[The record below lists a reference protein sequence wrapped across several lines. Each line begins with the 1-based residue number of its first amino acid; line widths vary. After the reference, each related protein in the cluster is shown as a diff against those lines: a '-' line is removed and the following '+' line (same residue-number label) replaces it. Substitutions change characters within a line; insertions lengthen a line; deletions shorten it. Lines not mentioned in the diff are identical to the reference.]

1 MRYLILDE
9 VSPGMRLA
17 NDLFDASG
25 RTLIGQ
31 GNKLTDRIIE
41 KLLEYGFDGIYVEDS
56 LSEDIK
62 VEDVISPQLRAEGMD
77 CIRNADIDRC
87 MEIARMMVE
96 EILQNGALTIDLV
109 NLRSF
114 DDYTYAHSVNVAVL
128 CGVMGLGF
136 GLDEEELTCM
146 ITAALI
152 HDLGKLSIPGNILNK
167 PSRLTPEEFQI
178 MKSHPQL
185 SYELIQNRLDIAPS
199 IKTAV
204 LYHHENVDGSGY
216 PHGIKGDEHT
226 LFTKI
231 LHVADV
237 YDALVSKRPYKK
249 PYSSFD
255 AAEYLMANC
264 GTLFDLES
272 VKMLL
277 TYVPLF
283 PKGTEVVLS
292 DGQKGII
299 YGNSGIHNLRPI
311 IRTENGSLIDL
322 TQPPYLSYTLSS
334 INEETQQAR
343 KDSEAE
349 RNKMIGLSNL

>member
-1 MRYLILDE
+1 M
-9 VSPGMRLA
+9 
-17 NDLFDASG
+17 
-25 RTLIGQ
+25 
-31 GNKLTDRIIE
+31 
-41 KLLEYGFDGIYVEDS
+41 
-56 LSEDIK
+56 
-62 VEDVISPQLRAEGMD
+62 
-77 CIRNADIDRC
+77 
-87 MEIARMMVE
+87 
-96 EILQNGALTIDLV
+96 
-109 NLRSF
+109 
-114 DDYTYAHSVNVAVL
+114 
-128 CGVMGLGF
+128 
-136 GLDEEELTCM
+136 
-146 ITAALI
+146 
-152 HDLGKLSIPGNILNK
+152 
-167 PSRLTPEEFQI
+167 
-178 MKSHPQL
+178 
-185 SYELIQNRLDIAPS
+185 
-199 IKTAV
+199 
-204 LYHHENVDGSGY
+204 YHHENVDGSGY

-249 PYSSFD
+249 PYSPFD

-311 IRTENGSLIDL
+311 VRTEDGSLVDL

-343 KDSEAE
+343 RDSEAE